1 MDENNNIHNLDK
13 ETLSDKAYKILVE
26 LIVSQ
31 KLESGVRLK
40 EQHVAKELGISATP
54 IREAFKK
61 LAADGFVEIK
71 PYYGVV
77 VRRTDEKESDNIYQ
91 CLVALSEMEM
101 KLAIDNFDDNF
112 VIQLAGIIA
121 KEKKAKSFFEFHSL
135 NLDFHHTIWVQTGN
149 EVFVKIMKMLVA
161 STHMRYADGCEQ
173 GQKHIIQGHQNILEA
188 IKIKSPKMAHK
199 AMLELLEKSMQIKK
213 NSNQYRKLDFLIKR
227 VIY

>member
-188 IKIKSPKMAHK
+188 IKIKSPK
-199 AMLELLEKSMQIKK
+199 AMLELLEKSMQIIKK
-213 NSNQYRKLDFLIKR
+213 
-227 VIY
+227 

>member
-161 STHMRYADGCEQ
+161 SSTHMRYADGCEQ

-199 AMLELLEKSMQIKK
+199 AMLELLEKSMQIIKK
-213 NSNQYRKLDFLIKR
+213 
-227 VIY
+227 

>member
-173 GQKHIIQGHQNILEA
+173 GQHQNILEA

-199 AMLELLEKSMQIKK
+199 AMLELLEKSMQIIKK
-213 NSNQYRKLDFLIKR
+213 
-227 VIY
+227 

>member
-161 STHMRYADGCEQ
+161 STHM

-199 AMLELLEKSMQIKK
+199 AMLELLEKSMQIIKK
-213 NSNQYRKLDFLIKR
+213 
-227 VIY
+227 

>member
-101 KLAIDNFDDNF
+101 KLAIDDNFDDNF

-199 AMLELLEKSMQIKK
+199 AMLELLEKSMQIIKK
-213 NSNQYRKLDFLIKR
+213 
-227 VIY
+227 

>member
-173 GQKHIIQGHQNILEA
+173 GQKHIIQGLVSYTHLTL
-188 IKIKSPKMAHK
+188 PTT
-199 AMLELLEKSMQIKK
+199 
-213 NSNQYRKLDFLIKR
+213 
-227 VIY
+227 

>member
-188 IKIKSPKMAHK
+188 IKIKRKWHIRQCWSFW
-199 AMLELLEKSMQIKK
+199 KSRCK
-213 NSNQYRKLDFLIKR
+213 
-227 VIY
+227 

>member
-188 IKIKSPKMAHK
+188 IKIGYVTT
-199 AMLELLEKSMQIKK
+199 
-213 NSNQYRKLDFLIKR
+213 NS
-227 VIY
+227 

>member
-199 AMLELLEKSMQIKK
+199 AMLELLEKSCLLYT
-213 NSNQYRKLDFLIKR
+213 SPSPRD
-227 VIY
+227 

>member
-1 MDENNNIHNLDK
+1 MFIFRLEKLSDKIDNIMDENNNIHNLDK

-149 EVFVKIMKMLVA
+149 EVFVKIMKMLIA

-199 AMLELLEKSMQIKK
+199 AMLELLEKSMQIIKK
-213 NSNQYRKLDFLIKR
+213 
-227 VIY
+227 

>member
-173 GQKHIIQGHQNILEA
+173 GQKHIIQG
-188 IKIKSPKMAHK
+188 KIKSPKMAHK
-199 AMLELLEKSMQIKK
+199 AMLELLEKSMQIIKK
-213 NSNQYRKLDFLIKR
+213 
-227 VIY
+227 

>member
-173 GQKHIIQGHQNILEA
+173 GQKHIIQGHQNIFGSNKN
-188 IKIKSPKMAHK
+188 KIS
-199 AMLELLEKSMQIKK
+199 E
-213 NSNQYRKLDFLIKR
+213 NGT
-227 VIY
+227 

>member
-40 EQHVAKELGISATP
+40 EQHVAKELVGISATP

-199 AMLELLEKSMQIKK
+199 AMLELLEKSMQIIKK
-213 NSNQYRKLDFLIKR
+213 
-227 VIY
+227 

>member
-199 AMLELLEKSMQIKK
+199 AQIIKK
-213 NSNQYRKLDFLIKR
+213 
-227 VIY
+227 

>member
-188 IKIKSPKMAHK
+188 IPKMAHK
-199 AMLELLEKSMQIKK
+199 AMLELLEKSMQIIKK
-213 NSNQYRKLDFLIKR
+213 
-227 VIY
+227 

>member
-71 PYYGVV
+71 PY
-77 VRRTDEKESDNIYQ
+77 
-91 CLVALSEMEM
+91 
-101 KLAIDNFDDNF
+101 
-112 VIQLAGIIA
+112 
-121 KEKKAKSFFEFHSL
+121 
-135 NLDFHHTIWVQTGN
+135 
-149 EVFVKIMKMLVA
+149 
-161 STHMRYADGCEQ
+161 
-173 GQKHIIQGHQNILEA
+173 
-188 IKIKSPKMAHK
+188 
-199 AMLELLEKSMQIKK
+199 
-213 NSNQYRKLDFLIKR
+213 
-227 VIY
+227 

>member
-40 EQHVAKELGISATP
+40 EQHVAKELGIP

-199 AMLELLEKSMQIKK
+199 AMLELLEKSMQIIKK
-213 NSNQYRKLDFLIKR
+213 
-227 VIY
+227 

>member
-91 CLVALSEMEM
+91 CLVALSKMEM

-199 AMLELLEKSMQIKK
+199 AMLELLEKSMQIIKK
-213 NSNQYRKLDFLIKR
+213 
-227 VIY
+227 

>member
-112 VIQLAGIIA
+112 VIQLAGI
-121 KEKKAKSFFEFHSL
+121 EFHSL
-135 NLDFHHTIWVQTGN
+135 NLDFHHTIWVQT
-149 EVFVKIMKMLVA
+149 
-161 STHMRYADGCEQ
+161 
-173 GQKHIIQGHQNILEA
+173 
-188 IKIKSPKMAHK
+188 
-199 AMLELLEKSMQIKK
+199 
-213 NSNQYRKLDFLIKR
+213 
-227 VIY
+227 

>member
-199 AMLELLEKSMQIKK
+199 AMLEKSMQIIKK
-213 NSNQYRKLDFLIKR
+213 
-227 VIY
+227 

>member
-188 IKIKSPKMAHK
+188 IKSPKMAHK
-199 AMLELLEKSMQIKK
+199 AMLELLEKSMQIIKK
-213 NSNQYRKLDFLIKR
+213 
-227 VIY
+227 

>member
-173 GQKHIIQGHQNILEA
+173 GQKHIIQGHQ
-188 IKIKSPKMAHK
+188 KIKSPKMAHK
-199 AMLELLEKSMQIKK
+199 AMLELLEKSMQIIKK
-213 NSNQYRKLDFLIKR
+213 
-227 VIY
+227 

>member
-188 IKIKSPKMAHK
+188 IKIKSPKMVW
-199 AMLELLEKSMQIKK
+199 KSRCK
-213 NSNQYRKLDFLIKR
+213 
-227 VIY
+227 

>member
-173 GQKHIIQGHQNILEA
+173 GQKHILYKV
-188 IKIKSPKMAHK
+188 IKIFWK
-199 AMLELLEKSMQIKK
+199 Q
-213 NSNQYRKLDFLIKR
+213 
-227 VIY
+227 

>member
-173 GQKHIIQGHQNILEA
+173 GQKHIIQGQ
-188 IKIKSPKMAHK
+188 KIKSPKMAHK
-199 AMLELLEKSMQIKK
+199 AMLELLEKSMQIIKK
-213 NSNQYRKLDFLIKR
+213 
-227 VIY
+227 

>member
-1 MDENNNIHNLDK
+1 MINCANILVPRKNIMDENNNIHNLDK

-199 AMLELLEKSMQIKK
+199 AMLELLEKSMQIIKK
-213 NSNQYRKLDFLIKR
+213 
-227 VIY
+227 

>member
-1 MDENNNIHNLDK
+1 MTKLINCANILVPRKEEYYGLHNLDK

-199 AMLELLEKSMQIKK
+199 AMLELLEKSMQIIKK
-213 NSNQYRKLDFLIKR
+213 
-227 VIY
+227 

>member
-101 KLAIDNFDDNF
+101 KLAIDNF

-199 AMLELLEKSMQIKK
+199 AMLELLEKSMQIIKK
-213 NSNQYRKLDFLIKR
+213 
-227 VIY
+227 

>member
-173 GQKHIIQGHQNILEA
+173 GHQNILEA

-199 AMLELLEKSMQIKK
+199 AMLELLEKSMQIIKK
-213 NSNQYRKLDFLIKR
+213 
-227 VIY
+227 

>member
-77 VRRTDEKESDNIYQ
+77 VKRTDEKESDNIYQ
-91 CLVALSEMEM
+91 CLVALSEIEM

-112 VIQLAGIIA
+112 VIKLAGIIA

-149 EVFVKIMKMLVA
+149 EVFVKFMKMLVA

-199 AMLELLEKSMQIKK
+199 AMLELLEKSMQIIKK
-213 NSNQYRKLDFLIKR
+213 I
-227 VIY
+227 VINIGN